1 MAFFF
6 SAGGGGGLASSKRHL
21 VEHVGLVE
29 RIMELVGDL
38 LASAT
43 RCYPPSYRSRCN
55 RAICP
60 ERGSPPSTRSCC
72 ARGAHH
78 VCYASSARLSPRRSP
93 RGLRA
98 DGLLHGR
105 RFAGATPGSSLVN
118 VNTALRVL
126 RSSRLGIRSRLGMRF
141 RAEAPQR
148 LHVVARLEGLA
159 PLGENLPQMGYPRA
173 PFRSLGPVDVRC
185 DVERPLVKLLIEVAP
200 ASAESRH
207 VVEVHV
213 ADGVVRGGAA
223 ARGCW

>member
-1 MAFFF
+1 MSGRCAGDACFRKTAMAFFF
-6 SAGGGGGLASSKRHL
+6 SAGRGGGLASSKRHL

-126 RSSRLGIRSRLGMRF
+126 HPQPPWHPRPPWHTSPHGGATASPRCRSS
-141 RAEAPQR
+141 
-148 LHVVARLEGLA
+148 
-159 PLGENLPQMGYPRA
+159 
-173 PFRSLGPVDVRC
+173 
-185 DVERPLVKLLIEVAP
+185 
-200 ASAESRH
+200 
-207 VVEVHV
+207 
-213 ADGVVRGGAA
+213 
-223 ARGCW
+223 